1 MRIIIT
7 FTLFM
12 FALIAAHTL
21 NTAKSMDGLPAVK
34 DDINQTEKPETQFVS
49 HILHPSH
56 ILSADYIHET
66 HNFFNNQTCQRYLQ
80 YIQLSLR
87 INTQFLLKVVIYS
100 IQSRTKVLT
109 ELHKYAHTIGHNN
122 QKILYTYIIRHIL
135 I

>member
-1 MRIIIT
+1 MRIIIA

-12 FALIAAHTL
+12 FALFAAHTL
-21 NTAKSMDGLPAVK
+21 NTEKSMDGLPAVNG
-34 DDINQTEKPETQFVS
+34 ICQTEKPETQFIS

-66 HNFFNNQTCQRYLQ
+66 HNSFNNQTCQRYLQ
-80 YIQLSLR
+80 YIQLSIR
-87 INTQFLLKVVIYS
+87 ISTQLLLKAVIYS
-100 IQSRTKVLT
+100 IQNRIKVLT
-109 ELHKYAHTIGHNN
+109 ELHKYAHTIGQNN